1 MDGAGPAR
9 GGPARARS
17 FMNGHAGRPTTGW
30 ELVENL
36 AGSKEARA
44 KLRMIFD
51 TIYGT
56 KSVGEACGEVGIGE
70 AAFHK
75 MRAVTLERLL
85 EAAEPRRA
93 GRKKDAWGEEAEE
106 RVRELERTVRELR
119 NDLGAF
125 RVREEL
131 AMAFPWYA
139 KRLREKKET

>member
-1 MDGAGPAR
+1 
-9 GGPARARS
+9 
-17 FMNGHAGRPTTGW
+17 MNGRAGRPTTGW
-30 ELVENL
+30 ELVEKL
-36 AGSKEARA
+36 AGSKEAQA

-56 KSVGEACGEVGIGE
+56 KSVGEACGELGIGE

-75 MRAVTLERLL
+75 MREVTLERLL

-93 GRKKDAWGEEAEE
+93 GRRKEEKGDESE
-106 RVRELERTVRELR
+106 SRVRELERTVRELKS
-119 NDLGAF
+119 DLGAF

-139 KRLREKKET
+139 KRLREKKRNQ